1 MGGWERANKY
11 HHYYNLKKINFR
23 KSNEELSKIFND
35 LRKDCLNKYF
45 GIDKKKIIFTPHY
58 LCHHYHAYY
67 SARSNFNN
75 NQIIMHIEG
84 DGGKYNCGVSK
95 ATTNGIKFLGGSNQ
109 GDIGRLYQWTTLNL
123 GMKPYHHEYKV
134 MGLAPYATDSEVQK
148 TFKIFKNLFK
158 VSNDS
163 NAIVYNPRFK
173 PKDLYFTI
181 NRLIQGHRFDG
192 VAGALQKCTET
203 IILDW
208 FKSNIH
214 KHKPKEIFYGGGVA
228 MNVKANGLISKD
240 LNFHNLM
247 VPLAPSDESNAI
259 GAAYMATEKLF
270 LADGVKLEQIKP
282 LNNYYL
288 GKETNIENLIKSIQ
302 KKKINNN
309 ENFIIKENIN
319 NKYLAK
325 KLFDSKIIGRFS
337 GRAEFG
343 QRALGNRSILAD
355 PTKYEIIEK
364 INSQI
369 KYRDFWMPF
378 CPTIL

>member
-1 MGGWERANKY
+1 
-11 HHYYNLKKINFR
+11 
-23 KSNEELSKIFND
+23 
-35 LRKDCLNKYF
+35 
-45 GIDKKKIIFTPHY
+45 
-58 LCHHYHAYY
+58 
-67 SARSNFNN
+67 
-75 NQIIMHIEG
+75 
-84 DGGKYNCGVSK
+84 
-95 ATTNGIKFLGGSNQ
+95 
-109 GDIGRLYQWTTLNL
+109 
-123 GMKPYHHEYKV
+123 
-134 MGLAPYATDSEVQK
+134 
-148 TFKIFKNLFK
+148 
-158 VSNDS
+158 
-163 NAIVYNPRFK
+163 
-173 PKDLYFTI
+173 
-181 NRLIQGHRFDG
+181 
-192 VAGALQKCTET
+192 
-203 IILDW
+203 
-208 FKSNIH
+208 
-214 KHKPKEIFYGGGVA
+214 

-343 QRALGNRSILAD
+343 QRAL
-355 PTKYEIIEK
+355 EI
-364 INSQI
+364 
-369 KYRDFWMPF
+369 DLFWPIQLNMK
-378 CPTIL
+378 LLKK

>member
-1 MGGWERANKY
+1 
-11 HHYYNLKKINFR
+11 
-23 KSNEELSKIFND
+23 
-35 LRKDCLNKYF
+35 
-45 GIDKKKIIFTPHY
+45 
-58 LCHHYHAYY
+58 
-67 SARSNFNN
+67 
-75 NQIIMHIEG
+75 
-84 DGGKYNCGVSK
+84 
-95 ATTNGIKFLGGSNQ
+95 
-109 GDIGRLYQWTTLNL
+109 
-123 GMKPYHHEYKV
+123 
-134 MGLAPYATDSEVQK
+134 
-148 TFKIFKNLFK
+148 
-158 VSNDS
+158 
-163 NAIVYNPRFK
+163 
-173 PKDLYFTI
+173 
-181 NRLIQGHRFDG
+181 
-192 VAGALQKCTET
+192 
-203 IILDW
+203 
-208 FKSNIH
+208 
-214 KHKPKEIFYGGGVA
+214 
-228 MNVKANGLISKD
+228 
-240 LNFHNLM
+240 
-247 VPLAPSDESNAI
+247 
-259 GAAYMATEKLF
+259 MATEKLF

-378 CPTIL
+378 CPTILKDLPVSILRILIMIILNT